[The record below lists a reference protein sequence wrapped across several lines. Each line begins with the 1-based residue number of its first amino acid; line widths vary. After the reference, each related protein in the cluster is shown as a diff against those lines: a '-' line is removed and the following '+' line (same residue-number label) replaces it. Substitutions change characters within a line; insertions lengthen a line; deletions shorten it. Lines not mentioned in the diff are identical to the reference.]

1 MMRNLFFLLVVLGAF
16 SGLITG
22 CSRNS
27 SSQGF
32 PSFGKKNT
40 VESAEQWNVLANNLA
55 NRINNELI
63 QQHYLNATVYV
74 RHSCGK
80 PNACRPGGT
89 FAFDEG
95 FNDMLTSQ
103 LASFGVNIMR
113 TPEGA
118 GLIVDYKVQLV
129 YSGNYEVIVTTSVME
144 RDKYVMRSSDVFAID
159 DQDYWQYRLPIPAT
173 EIELIDREGF
183 KQTSKTS
190 ASKL

>member
-1 MMRNLFFLLVVLGAF
+1 MRNLFFLIVVLIVF
-16 SGLITG
+16 PGLITG
-22 CSRNS
+22 CT
-27 SSQGF
+27 
-32 PSFGKKNT
+32 FGKKKT
-40 VESAEQWNVLANNLA
+40 VESAEQWNALANDLA

-63 QQHYLNATVYV
+63 QQRYLNAKVYV

-118 GLIVDYKVQLV
+118 GIIVDYKVQLV
-129 YSGNYEVIVTTSVME
+129 YHGSYEVIVTTSVME
-144 RDKYVMRSSDVFAID
+144 QDKYVMRSSDVFPID
-159 DQDYWQYRLPIPAT
+159 DQEYWQYRPAIPAT
-173 EIELIDREGF
+173 EIELIDQEGY
-183 KQTSKTS
+183 KQKPKANTSK
-190 ASKL
+190 L